1 MQTLILGR
9 STPAFRPASPGTP
22 TPSQS
27 APPAPIDRE
36 VAAHYLGCLERRQ
49 AHERSRALDFF
60 QQLVSR

>member
-9 STPAFRPASPGTP
+9 STPAFRPASPGTLP
-22 TPSQS
+22 PSQS

-49 AHERSRALDFF
+49 ALERTRALDFF
-60 QQLVSR
+60 QQLVTR